1 MRGVA
6 ALLSRYFRARWRRQ
20 VGAAAL
26 VCRPMAHRFS
36 FFTAGGSAQAKI
48 SDTSDLL
55 GILELDQKLWTALA
69 MPVTGVDLDA
79 ATLKLLDADGD
90 ARIRVFDIKAAITWL
105 QGALKSPGDVLRS
118 KPEVALAAIADAK
131 LVASAKQMLADLGKA
146 DASTIS
152 VDDAAAVTKAFAD
165 TKLNGDGVVHVG
177 STDDAD
183 LATLI
188 GEIIAAHGAVA
199 DRSGKD
205 GASADTAKAF
215 FADVEAL
222 AAWTKTA
229 DGDAATIRAL
239 GDGTAAAAAAFEAV
253 SAKLEDY
260 FARCR
265 LAAYDPR
272 AAAAMAGQDA
282 DFLALGSKALTSG
295 ADDVARLP
303 LAAINAA
310 GRLTVTGGI
319 NPAWADKL
327 ATFMDVAVTP
337 VLGKRDA
344 LTADD
349 VAKVSEKLAAFR
361 AWQAGKPATKLG
373 ALDDARIATLATSP
387 LRGKLDEL
395 IAADRALEGAYAEIS
410 AVEKLVRLQR
420 DFGRILRNFVNFA
433 DFYAHHDGVFQ
444 AGTLYIDGRA
454 AELCISVSDAGKH
467 GALAANS
474 GAYLAYCDLR
484 RGAATQQVVAII
496 SNGDADNLFVGR
508 NGVFYDRKGDDWDA
522 TISKIVSNPISVREA
537 FWSPYKKFAKAIEDQ
552 VTKRASA
559 ADAAATAKVEA
570 AGTAVGNTA
579 AKDAAAPAAAAPK
592 KGFDLSSIALIGVA
606 IGGIGT
612 LVGALLGSFFGLGKW
627 MPVGVI
633 ALLLMISGPSMLLA
647 WLKLRKRNL
656 GPILDANGWAI
667 NGRSTVSVR
676 LGAKLTK
683 IAQLPP
689 GTIAAGDPDED
700 KGRPWKLYIFLITLL
715 VLAGAWYFGKLD
727 GYLPNGARSVTVLG
741 SKAPAYKAPTV
752 VVVPAAA
759 AAPAPT
765 PAPAPAPEAGSA
777 K

>member
-1 MRGVA
+1 
-6 ALLSRYFRARWRRQ
+6 
-20 VGAAAL
+20 
-26 VCRPMAHRFS
+26 
-36 FFTAGGSAQAKI
+36 
-48 SDTSDLL
+48 
-55 GILELDQKLWTALA
+55 
-69 MPVTGVDLDA
+69 
-79 ATLKLLDADGD
+79 
-90 ARIRVFDIKAAITWL
+90 
-105 QGALKSPGDVLRS
+105 
-118 KPEVALAAIADAK
+118 
-131 LVASAKQMLADLGKA
+131 MLADLGKA

-420 DFGRILRNFVNFA
+420 DLVRVLRNFVNFA
-433 DFYAHHDGVFQ
+433 DFYSKKGASFQ
-444 AGTLYIDGRA
+444 AGTLYLDGRSCELVIYVNDA
-454 AELCISVSDAGKH
+454 AKH
-467 GALAANS
+467 AALAGLS
-474 GAYLAYCDLR
+474 KAYLAYCDCTR
-484 RGAATQQVVAII
+484 APDQKMSIVAAFTA
-496 SNGDADNLFVGR
+496 GDVDNLMVGR
-508 NGVFYDRKGDDWDA
+508 NGIFYDRKGKDWDA
-522 TISKIVSNPISVREA
+522 TITRIVDAPISVGQA
-537 FWSPYKKFAKAIEDQ
+537 FWAPYKRLVRLIEEQ
-552 VTKRASA
+552 VAKRAAEKEKESTA
-559 ADAAATAKVEA
+559 SVDGLAAAA
-570 AGTAVGNTA
+570 ASADKA
-579 AKDAAAPAAAAPK
+579 APPAPAPAPAAPGARPPAPGAPGAPAVPGLPK
-592 KGFDLSSIALIGVA
+592 KVDVGMVAALGVAVAGFATFLSSVLATFL
-606 IGGIGT
+606 
-612 LVGALLGSFFGLGKW
+612 GLGLW
-627 MPVGVI
+627 MPLGIV
-633 ALLLMISGPSMLLA
+633 ALLLAISGPSMLIA
-647 WLKLRKRNL
+647 WLKLRQRNL

-667 NGRSTVSVR
+667 NGLVR
-676 LGAKLTK
+676 INVPFGGSLTK
-683 IAQLPP
+683 VAKLPP

-765 PAPAPAPEAGSA
+765 PAPAPAPAPAPGRLAAPSSSRVVIAHGAVGPPRREPPRPGLVGERRLRHAEKAGRA
-777 K
+777 ADRRIAAQGVDHRVAQHGLVRRQRPPGGVGRRGRCHGGGRIGRHRAAR

>member
-508 NGVFYDRKGDDWDA
+508 NGVFYDRKGRGLGRHDHQDRQQPDQRPRG
-522 TISKIVSNPISVREA
+522 VLVPVQEVHPRL
-537 FWSPYKKFAKAIEDQ
+537 IEDQ
-552 VTKRASA
+552 VTKRAPPPTPPPTPRSQS
-559 ADAAATAKVEA
+559 AATAVA
-570 AGTAVGNTA
+570 NTRPRPRTPRRRRQA
-579 AKDAAAPAAAAPK
+579 TRAK
-592 KGFDLSSIALIGVA
+592 KGSTCHRRRHRRRDRRHRRPGGACSAASSAWASGCRSA
-606 IGGIGT
+606 C
-612 LVGALLGSFFGLGKW
+612 
-627 MPVGVI
+627 I

-647 WLKLRKRNL
+647 WLKLRQRNL

-667 NGRSTVSVR
+667 NGRARSACGGRQAHRARASCRPARSARSATPTRTSSGR
-676 LGAKLTK
+676 GSCTSSSSPAGA
-683 IAQLPP
+683 
-689 GTIAAGDPDED
+689 
-700 KGRPWKLYIFLITLL
+700 GRHL
-715 VLAGAWYFGKLD
+715 VLRQARQVAARGRAQRDRAGQERPGLQGAD
-727 GYLPNGARSVTVLG
+727 GGGGPGRRGGSRAHACPGAR
-741 SKAPAYKAPTV
+741 A
-752 VVVPAAA
+752 
-759 AAPAPT
+759 
-765 PAPAPAPEAGSA
+765 
-777 K
+777 